1 MTEFSQKLCKTIEE
15 ARRIHSREREVVSES
30 ILIIRTLAW
39 MRAEHFIAG
48 KHEALAKKI
57 GLTPDQYFKRLRVA
71 KLSWYFPKVLD
82 YLKEGKICLSHA
94 ALLLPK
100 MTQAN
105 EQVIWDNILGKGRR
119 EVEDF
124 LRRVQG
130 DGTVKPKSDEM
141 ITLTLT
147 VTTDQEAMIHRLTEV
162 LSARGQAPSTTEA
175 ILTAVDKLLSQRDQL
190 RRAAKMADKDAARE
204 RTLRDEGTG
213 AGEDFTVVRQSDEDG
228 ALSTRDL
235 LPCGSG
241 PKGLETPRRRPLPAM
256 VRRAVYR
263 QSRGVCQHRMPDGG
277 LCGATRMLE
286 IDHLVPL
293 ARGGR
298 DDLSNLTLVCREHN
312 HHRARQILGA
322 ETMDRYRPLGK
333 IS

>member
-1 MTEFSQKLCKTIEE
+1 
-15 ARRIHSREREVVSES
+15 
-30 ILIIRTLAW
+30 

-213 AGEDFTVVRQSDEDG
+213 AGEDFTVARQSDEDG